1 MSYLEMKLRNEENKT
16 STNGICLNFGKF
28 LADLDFSTDTEYYK
42 WDEYPIER
50 YHEKMSE
57 VLEKIDHK
65 KQKLPLLISISL
77 DEEMAFLSSTLSYQF
92 IIMDK
97 PMFMRMEHE
106 YELDKEALKICKNED
121 MDCIVIY
128 MGMSV
133 CE

>member
-1 MSYLEMKLRNEENKT
+1 
-16 STNGICLNFGKF
+16 
-28 LADLDFSTDTEYYK
+28 
-42 WDEYPIER
+42 
-50 YHEKMSE
+50 
-57 VLEKIDHK
+57 

>member
-1 MSYLEMKLRNEENKT
+1 MSYLEMKLRNEESKT

-50 YHEKMSE
+50 YHTKMSE

-106 YELDKEALKICKNED
+106 YKLDKEALEICRNED

>member
-1 MSYLEMKLRNEENKT
+1 MKLRNEENKT

-50 YHEKMSE
+50 YHKKMSE
-57 VLEKIDHK
+57 VLEKIDCK
-65 KQKLPLLISISL
+65 KQKLPLLISILL

-106 YELDKEALKICKNED
+106 YELDKEALEICRNAD

>member
-28 LADLDFSTDTEYYK
+28 LADLDFSTNTEYYK

-50 YHEKMSE
+50 YHQKMSE

-77 DEEMAFLSSTLSYQF
+77 DEEMFFLSSTLSYQF
-92 IIMDK
+92 IILDK

-106 YELDKEALKICKNED
+106 YELDKEALEICRNED
-121 MDCIVIY
+121 MDCIAIY
-128 MGMSV
+128 MGMSI

>member
-16 STNGICLNFGKF
+16 SINGICLNFGKF
-28 LADLDFSTDTEYYK
+28 LADLDFSTNTEYYK

-65 KQKLPLLISISL
+65 KQKLPLLLSIPL

-106 YELDKEALKICKNED
+106 YELDKEALEICRNED